1 MCHSHNIMTGKHGSG
16 RVKIYTQVGLFPGP
30 NSAGCLMPS
39 VQRLAGF
46 PNRVSSRWT
55 EQNVTIRGQ
64 VDYSTPSTFCSA
76 LFSSDTRG

>member
-30 NSAGCLMPS
+30 NSAGFLMPS

-46 PNRVSSRWT
+46 PNRVSSRWI
-55 EQNVTIRGQ
+55 EQYVPIRGQ
-64 VDYSTPSTFCSA
+64 VDYSTASTFCSA
-76 LFSSDTRG
+76 IFSSDTSG